1 MKILLL
7 SDRIPPEHAGGAE
20 VIAWNFARG
29 LRDLGHDVTILAAT
43 AGEPFAQ
50 SRDGIET
57 THIHA
62 RWPMRLHAYFTLYH
76 PGVARQVASVY
87 DQVKPQLVAAFN
99 VHNGLT
105 YHSLTLAHQRGI
117 PVAAYFQDAMSV
129 AYGKLTHFV
138 DPARASYTAEALRL
152 PPLYNLKFAR
162 FRFNPLRNTRI
173 RHVLTQHVKTR
184 ISISQALKTALEIN
198 GIPVPHV
205 IYPGQDEAQWSA
217 TSEQVSALRQRL
229 NLGDRPVILLAGRL
243 NPQKGSVQL
252 LKALDRMRMQVPD
265 VRLLLLTRSTLEQQ
279 GLQASE
285 FAHLIPHIVTGGWL
299 EGDALAAAYRAA
311 DVITTP
317 SIYLDPLIAV
327 NQEAMVCRKPVV
339 TTCFGGPPEVVVDG
353 KTGYIVNPFDTEAF
367 ADRLIRILR
376 DPAHAA
382 ELGEAGYQRFQSQF
396 VLRDRAAEMAEMYRM
411 SL

>member
-29 LRDLGHDVTILAAT
+29 LRDLGHDVSILAAT
-43 AGEPFAQ
+43 AGAAFEQ
-50 SRDGIET
+50 VREGIKT

-76 PGVARQVASVY
+76 PGVVRQVASVY
-87 DQVKPQLVAAFN
+87 DQVRPEIIAAFN

-105 YHSLTLAHQRGI
+105 YHSLTLAHKRGI

-138 DPARASYTAEALRL
+138 DPARASYPSDALRL
-152 PPLYNLKFAR
+152 PVLYNLKFAR
-162 FRFNPLRNTRI
+162 LRFNPFRSARI
-173 RHVLTQHVKTR
+173 RHVLTRHVKTR
-184 ISISQALKTALEIN
+184 ISISKALKTALNVN
-198 GIPVPHV
+198 GIPVPHIV
-205 IYPGQDEAQWSA
+205 YPGQDESQWQA
-217 TSEQVSALRQRL
+217 APEQVQALRQRL
-229 NLGDRPVILLAGRL
+229 NLADKPVILLAGRL

-252 LKALDRMRMQVPD
+252 LKALDLVRAQVPK
-265 VRLLLLTRSTLEQQ
+265 VRLLLLTRSTPEQQ

-299 EGDALAAAYRAA
+299 EGTELAAAYRAA

-339 TTCFGGPPEVVVDG
+339 TTCFGGPPEVVLDG
-353 KTGYIVNPFDTEAF
+353 DTGYIVNPFDTEAF
-367 ADRLIRILR
+367 ADRLVRILR
-376 DPAHAA
+376 DPSHAA
-382 ELGEAGYQRFQSQF
+382 ELGEAGYQRFRSHF
-396 VLRDRAAEMAEMYRM
+396 VLQDRAAEMAELYRV

>member
-29 LRDLGHDVTILAAT
+29 LRDLGHRVTILAAT
-43 AGEPFAQ
+43 AGQPFEEA
-50 SRDGIET
+50 REGIET
-57 THIHA
+57 MHIHA
-62 RWPMRLHAYFTLYH
+62 RWPMRLHAYFTLHH
-76 PGVARQVASVY
+76 PAVAWQVASIY
-87 DQVKPQLVAAFN
+87 DRVQPEIIAAFN
-99 VHNGLT
+99 IHNGLT

-117 PVAAYFQDAMSV
+117 PVAAYFQDAMSI
-129 AYGKLTHFV
+129 AYGKLTHFIN
-138 DPARASYTAEALRL
+138 PARASYPPEAMRL

-162 FRFNPLRNTRI
+162 LRFNPFRNARI
-173 RHVLTQHVKTR
+173 RHVLTHHVKTR
-184 ISISQALKTALEIN
+184 ISISEALKTALDVN

-205 IYPGQDEAQWSA
+205 VYPGQDEAQWQA
-217 TSEQVSALRQRL
+217 TPEQVLALRQRL

-252 LKALDRMRMQVPD
+252 LKALDLVRLQVPD

-299 EGDALAAAYRAA
+299 EGAELAAAYRAA

-317 SIYLDPLIAV
+317 SVYLDPLIAV

-339 TTCFGGPPEVVVDG
+339 TTCFGGPPEVVVDS
-353 KTGYIVNPFDTEAF
+353 KTGYIVNPFDTETF
-367 ADRLIRILR
+367 ADRLIRILN

-382 ELGEAGYQRFQSQF
+382 QLGEAGYRRFRSHF
-396 VLRDRAAEMAEMYRM
+396 ALHNRAAEMAERYRM

>member
-20 VIAWNFARG
+20 IIAWNFARG
-29 LRDLGHDVTILAAT
+29 LRDLGHDVTVLSAT
-43 AGEPFAQ
+43 AGGPFEE
-50 SRDGIET
+50 SREGIET
-57 THIHA
+57 IHIHA

-76 PGVARQVASVY
+76 PGVARQVMSVY
-87 DQVKPQLVAAFN
+87 DRVRPAIVAAFN

-105 YHSLTLAHQRGI
+105 YHSLTLAHELRI

-138 DPARASYTAEALRL
+138 DPARTLYTAEALRL
-152 PPLYNLKFAR
+152 PPLHNLKFAR
-162 FRFNPLRNTRI
+162 LRFNPLRNTRI
-173 RHVLTQHVKTR
+173 RHVLMEHVKTR
-184 ISISQALKTALEIN
+184 ISISHALRAALDVN
-198 GIPVPHV
+198 GIGVPHV
-205 IYPGQDEAQWSA
+205 VYPGQDESQWQA
-217 TSEQVSALRQRL
+217 APEQISALRERL

-252 LKALDRMRMQVPD
+252 LKALDRVRIEVPD

-279 GLQASE
+279 GLHGSE

-299 EGDALAAAYRAA
+299 EVTLLAAAYRAA
-311 DVITTP
+311 DVVTTP

-353 KTGYIVNPFDTEAF
+353 ETGYIVNPFDTDLF

-382 ELGEAGYQRFQSQF
+382 GLGEAGYQRYQSHF
-396 VLRDRAAEMAEMYRM
+396 NLRDRASEMAELYGM

>member
-29 LRDLGHDVTILAAT
+29 LRDLGHNVTVLAAT
-43 AGEPFAQ
+43 AGTPFEEV
-50 SRDGIET
+50 REGIET
-57 THIHA
+57 LHIHA

-76 PGVARQVASVY
+76 PVVARQVATVY
-87 DQVKPQLVAAFN
+87 DRFRPEVVATFN

-117 PVAAYFQDAMSV
+117 PVAAYFQDAMAV
-129 AYGKLTHFV
+129 AYGKLSHFV
-138 DPARASYTAEALRL
+138 DTAQATYTAESLRL

-162 FRFNPLRNTRI
+162 LRFNPLRNARI
-173 RHVLTQHVKTR
+173 RHVLARHVKSR
-184 ISISQALKTALEIN
+184 IAISEALKAALNIN

-205 IYPGQDEAQWSA
+205 VYPGQDESQWQS
-217 TSEQVSALRQRL
+217 TPDQVQALRQRL
-229 NLGDRPVILLAGRL
+229 GLSDKPVILLAGRL

-252 LKALDRMRMQVPD
+252 LKALDLVRLHVPD
-265 VRLLLLTRSTLEQQ
+265 VRLLLLTRSTPEQQ
-279 GLQASE
+279 GLMSSE

-299 EGDALAAAYRAA
+299 EGTELAAAYLAA

-317 SIYLDPLIAV
+317 SVYLDPLIAV

-353 KTGYIVNPFDTEAF
+353 QTGYIVNPFDSETF
-367 ADRLIRILR
+367 ANRLVHILR

-382 ELGEAGYQRFQSQF
+382 ELGEAGYRRFRSHF
-396 VLRDRAAEMAEMYRM
+396 VLQDRAAEMVEHYRII
-411 SL
+411 L

>member
-29 LRDLGHDVTILAAT
+29 LRDLGHQITVVAAT
-43 AGEPFAQ
+43 AGTPFEQ
-50 SRDGIET
+50 VRDGIET
-57 THIHA
+57 IHIHA
-62 RWPMRLHAYFTLYH
+62 HWPMRLHAYFTLYH
-76 PGVARQVASVY
+76 PGVARQMASVF
-87 DQVKPQLVAAFN
+87 DRVRPQIIAAFN
-99 VHNGLT
+99 IHNGLT
-105 YHSLTLAHQRGI
+105 YHSLTMANNRGI
-117 PVAAYFQDAMSV
+117 PVATYFQDAMSV

-138 DPARASYTAEALRL
+138 DPSQSAYPPASLRL
-152 PPLYNLKFAR
+152 PPLYNLQFAR
-162 FRFNPLRNTRI
+162 LRFNPFRNIRI
-173 RHVLTQHVKTR
+173 RHILTHHVKTR
-184 ISISQALKTALEIN
+184 ISISEALKAALNVN

-205 IYPGQDEAQWSA
+205 IYPGQDEDQWQA
-217 TSEQVSALRQRL
+217 TPDDVRILRERL
-229 NLGDRPVILLAGRL
+229 NLEEKPVILLAGRL

-252 LKALDRMRMQVPD
+252 LKALDIVRVQVPD

-285 FAHLIPHIVTGGWL
+285 FRHLIPHIVVGGWL
-299 EGDALAAAYRAA
+299 EGAELAAAYRAS

-339 TTCFGGPPEVVVDG
+339 TTCLGGPPEVVRDG
-353 KTGYIVNPFDTEAF
+353 ETGYIVNPFDSETF
-367 ADRLIRILR
+367 ADRLIRLLR
-376 DPAHAA
+376 DPVHAA
-382 ELGEAGYQRFQSQF
+382 ELGDAGYRRFRSHF
-396 VLRDRAAEMAEMYRM
+396 VLRDRAAEMAELYRE

>member
-29 LRDLGHDVTILAAT
+29 LRDLGHHVTILSAT
-43 AGEPFAQ
+43 AGEPFEQ
-50 SRDGIET
+50 LRDGIET
-57 THIHA
+57 IHIHA

-76 PGVARQVASVY
+76 PGVARQVVSVY
-87 DQVKPQLVAAFN
+87 GQLQPEIVAAFN
-99 VHNGLT
+99 IHNGLT
-105 YHSLTLAHQRGI
+105 YHSLTLAHKRGI

-129 AYGKLTHFV
+129 AYGKLTHFI
-138 DPARASYTAEALRL
+138 DPVRASYPPQALRL

-162 FRFNPLRNTRI
+162 LRFNPLRNARI
-173 RHVLTQHVKTR
+173 RHILTHHVKTR
-184 ISISQALKTALEIN
+184 ISISEALKTALDIN

-205 IYPGQDEAQWSA
+205 VYPGQDEAQWQA
-217 TSEQVSALRQRL
+217 APEQALALRQRL
-229 NLGDRPVILLAGRL
+229 NIGDRPVILLAGRL
-243 NPQKGSVQL
+243 NPQKGSIQL
-252 LKALDRMRMQVPD
+252 LKTLDLVRIQVPD
-265 VRLLLLTRSTLEQQ
+265 VRLLLLTRSTPEQQ
-279 GLQASE
+279 GLQTTE

-299 EGDALAAAYRAA
+299 EGAELAAAYRAA
-311 DVITTP
+311 DVVTTP

-353 KTGYIVNPFDTEAF
+353 ETGYIVNPFDTDAF

-376 DPAHAA
+376 DPLHAA
-382 ELGEAGYQRFQSQF
+382 ELGEAGYRRFRSHFGLQE
-396 VLRDRAAEMAEMYRM
+396 RATEMAELYRM